1 MKVSD
6 LIREVCEIHSDKYSV
21 YENYSGRFM
30 FGEKCMGII
39 VRQGN
44 SFMTMIAELTSYLDK
59 YADDIDGTPFENV
72 SYDNLGLD
80 MIVYFPFIS
89 DDE

>member
-6 LIREVCEIHSDKYSV
+6 LIREFCEIHSDKYSV

-30 FGEKCMGII
+30 FGAKCMGII

-44 SFMTMIAELTSYLDK
+44 SF
-59 YADDIDGTPFENV
+59 
-72 SYDNLGLD
+72 
-80 MIVYFPFIS
+80 IVYCKSKIQKVAAPFCR
-89 DDE
+89 